1 MLLSERPPFHDQH
14 KSLYSVITSGMF
26 DHMTGA
32 CWARVSSLARDLV
45 SKLLDIDQE
54 KRLTGANTQPPVVPG
69 GRGGEG
75 QSNHGTE
82 EHH

>member
-1 MLLSERPPFHDQH
+1 MYEHPPFHDQH

-26 DHMTGA
+26 DHITGA
-32 CWARVSSLARDLV
+32 CWASVSPLARDLL
-45 SKLLDIDQE
+45 SKLVDIDQE
-54 KRLTGANTQPPVVPG
+54 KRLTGANTQPPV

-75 QSNHGTE
+75 QSNQGAE